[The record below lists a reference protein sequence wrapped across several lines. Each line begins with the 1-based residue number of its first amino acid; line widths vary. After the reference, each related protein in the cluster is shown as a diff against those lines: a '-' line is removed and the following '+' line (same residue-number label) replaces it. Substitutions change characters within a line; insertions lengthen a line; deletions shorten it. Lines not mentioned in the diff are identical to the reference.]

1 MPATRTPQDLRR
13 EILDGKLLPLYLL
26 LGSDEAEKTS
36 LADEIIEVLDKDL
49 RVFNLDRFYGAEVSP
64 QALVDTARTLPMGTD
79 RRVVVVSQAEKLIE
93 PKRSGESLTKA
104 LSSLS
109 DYVMSPEPLT
119 SVVLI
124 AGALDRRRKLTTLL
138 MKKAAVVDCAGVEG
152 TAEVKEW
159 VRDQFSKTG
168 LSITS
173 KALRALIDRAG
184 DEIGRLRSDVE
195 RVALYAAGRDCVEE
209 TDVLAVVGS
218 VTSQDDWAVTRAIE
232 RRATSEALKEL
243 AMALDAGAAPQMV
256 LGQLGWFVRT
266 RLRPARAAGAIGA
279 LFRTDLAMKSSGGD
293 VRILLERLVVE
304 LCENQS
310 VKR

>member
-152 TAEVKEW
+152 GAEVKGW

-209 TDVLAVVGS
+209 TDVLAVVGP

-232 RRATSEALKEL
+232 RCATSEALKEL

-304 LCENQS
+304 LCKNQS